1 MTNNTSTIKT
11 LSQTIAVAITG
22 LGLSVAVHSETLEEI
37 YQQALIND
45 HQFKAAQAAY
55 AAGQEN
61 LAIGRAGLLPQAGVS
76 YQYTRSELTI
86 DPTDGGTGGEE
97 TTTSKVLS
105 AELVQP
111 LFDMAAWYNY
121 RRGASL
127 SNLAEAQFHLAE
139 QDLIIRTAE
148 AYFEALKAVDT
159 LETAIAEESAL
170 GHQLEQTRQ
179 RFEVGLTAI
188 TEVHEAQAAYDS
200 AVALR
205 LTSEGN
211 LGIAFEALEVITGH
225 PYNQLAPIKDQ
236 FPVDKPVPA
245 DRHEWV
251 EMAVENNYALNAASL
266 SAEAAKRASR
276 AQTSEHLPTISGRLA
291 YGDTSSDSDSTL
303 IDPAG
308 DPRFFEGEET
318 SVSVSISL
326 PLFAGGGLS
335 AQRRQAHQQ
344 YLQTREEFYQT
355 QRDVVQDTRSLY
367 LSVITSVA
375 SVKARAQAITSSRSA
390 LEATQAGYD
399 VGTRDLVDVL
409 NAQRSLYS
417 AQRDYYDALYT
428 YVLNSLRLKAAAGH
442 LSGEDIANLNQW
454 LDQQNPVS
462 RDRLL

>member
-1 MTNNTSTIKT
+1 MTNYTSMMKQLTRTIT
-11 LSQTIAVAITG
+11 VTVAI
-22 LGLSVAVHSETLEEI
+22 LGLSAAVHGETLEEI
-37 YQQALIND
+37 YQQALLND

-55 AAGQEN
+55 AGGQEN
-61 LAIGRAGLLPQAGVS
+61 LAIGRAGLLPQIGAS
-76 YQYTRSELTI
+76 YQYSRSESTI
-86 DPTDGGTGGEE
+86 EPMNGSPGEE
-97 TTTSKVLS
+97 RTTTSKILG

-121 RRGASL
+121 RRGKSL

-148 AYFEALKAVDT
+148 AYFEALKAVDN

-170 GHQLEQTRQ
+170 GHQLEQTKQ

-200 AVALR
+200 SVALR
-205 LTSEGN
+205 LTTEGN
-211 LGIAFEALEVITGH
+211 LGIAFEALEVLTGR
-225 PYNQLAPIKDQ
+225 PYNQLAPIQDR

-251 EMAVENNYALNAASL
+251 ELAVQNNFSLNAASL
-266 SAEAAKRASR
+266 SAEAAKRAAK
-276 AQTSEHLPTISGRLA
+276 AQTSQHLPTVSGRLA
-291 YGDTSSDSDSTL
+291 YNDTSRDNDL
-303 IDPAG
+303 IGVGVGGQPL
-308 DPRFFEGEET
+308 FEGEET
-318 SVSVSISL
+318 SIGVTVSL

-344 YLQTREEFYQT
+344 YLQTQEEFYQA

-367 LSVITSVA
+367 LSVVTSVA
-375 SVKARAQAITSSRSA
+375 SVKARQQAITSSRSA

-428 YVLNSLRLKAAAGH
+428 YVLNSLRLKAAAGL
-442 LSGEDIANLNQW
+442 LSGEDIASLNQW
-454 LDQQNPVS
+454 LDQQNPVTKS
-462 RDRLL
+462 S